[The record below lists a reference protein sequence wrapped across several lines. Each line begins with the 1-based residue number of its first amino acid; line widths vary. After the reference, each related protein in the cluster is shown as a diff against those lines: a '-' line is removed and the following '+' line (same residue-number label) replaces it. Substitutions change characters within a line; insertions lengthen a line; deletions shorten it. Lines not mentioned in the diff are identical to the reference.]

1 VSPPGDARRI
11 NDGQYRL
18 DTIRQQATHL
28 AQAGAM
34 KSNASFPA
42 RLLRAS
48 VLFVLAIFGTG
59 VAVPAQAQT
68 LGAVAGSENGITL
81 YGGYRGGG
89 NFTDA
94 TTGQDVRVGST
105 ASFAFAL
112 DIALEPLKQV
122 QLFYSRQKTDLSSGA
137 FLVSTS
143 SVPLTIEYFHIGG
156 TAFFDKISSGGYVVG
171 GIGAT
176 VFGPEGPGL
185 TNETK
190 PSMNLGFGYM
200 LPLAHN
206 LGVRFEARGY
216 ATLIDSTGGMFCS
229 NNSCLV
235 SIKGTAL
242 YQGEVLLGLTGRF

>member
-1 VSPPGDARRI
+1 
-11 NDGQYRL
+11 
-18 DTIRQQATHL
+18 
-28 AQAGAM
+28 M
-34 KSNASFPA
+34 KSNASCPA

-48 VLFVLAIFGTG
+48 VLFVPAIFGAG
-59 VAVPAQAQT
+59 VAGLARAQP
-68 LGAVAGSENGITL
+68 LGHAPGSENGITL
-81 YGGYRGGG
+81 YGGYRAGGT
-89 NFTDA
+89 FTEA
-94 TTGQDVRVGST
+94 TTGQDVRVGSF
-105 ASFAFAL
+105 ASVAL
-112 DIALEPLKQV
+112 AADIALEPRKQV

-143 SVPLTIEYFHIGG
+143 SIPLTIEYFHLGG
-156 TAFFDKISSGGYVVG
+156 TAFLETMSSGPYVVG

-176 VFGPEGPGL
+176 VFRPEGPGL
-185 TNETK
+185 TSETK

-242 YQGEVLLGLTGRF
+242 YQGEALVGLTGRF